1 MGATDLI
8 FKLRSDGYSIKADGG
23 YLDIFPADDLSP
35 ELVRQLKLGKPEILC
50 ALNREEIA
58 RVNPQTDHTPEP
70 TTAEKLHELS
80 LLVEY
85 VAENNGFSDEDI
97 IEAKSNAEND
107 LENALLSFRELA
119 RAVRQV
125 KVLALLEA
133 DSGLQRAIYADT
145 TSNEHY
151 VTLAIAVFG
160 YATCEVRVSKSRY
173 DSFQLLDLVEKYG
186 HQTH

>member
-1 MGATDLI
+1 MTLLADLI
-8 FKLRSDGYSIKADGG
+8 KKRESRVVATAI
-23 YLDIFPADDLSP
+23 PAIRAIP
-35 ELVRQLKLGKPEILC
+35 ATKIAKIAKV
-50 ALNREEIA
+50 A
-58 RVNPQTDHTPEP
+58 RVNLQTDHTPEP

-151 VTLAIAVFG
+151 VTLG
-160 YATCEVRVSKSRY
+160 YGQFVGLP
-173 DSFQLLDLVEKYG
+173 LLFLLFLLFL
-186 HQTH
+186 